1 MEAQV
6 NGLQCVVADTVS
18 KTLDMT
24 GNVVFLPIGADGVQN
39 WCEYLL
45 NRKNVDRDV
54 NACEKMRDAGY
65 DIEHTSGVL
74 QETYLRLIQ
83 EAEAAQAL

>member
-1 MEAQV
+1 
-6 NGLQCVVADTVS
+6 
-18 KTLDMT
+18 
-24 GNVVFLPIGADGVQN
+24 
-39 WCEYLL
+39 
-45 NRKNVDRDV
+45 VDRDV